1 MSLSVLLT
9 PAREPPVRPVR
20 RVATCYSL
28 FDAFFPQLGLFD
40 LTEGLYDHPDT
51 SFEQAQ
57 ANQHNYLLDQIGCGP
72 GFRVLDIGCGYGTLL
87 KRAADRGASGVGL
100 TLSCEQAE
108 QCQAA
113 GLEVSVLDYKA
124 LGPEWDCRFD
134 GVVANGS
141 LEHFAQPADAAAGR
155 DDAVY
160 RHLFHTVHRL
170 LDPDSQARFVTTA
183 IHFARR
189 PDPGDI
195 TRHPLLARP
204 GSDAYHFALLHRGF
218 GGWYPVP
225 GQLERCAEGY
235 FELVDEVDGT
245 EDYRGTSEEW
255 LARAR
260 RTLGSLAGVR
270 MLLQSVPVLLRHPV
284 QYPTLLW
291 CLLVS
296 ESWNWQFRPPAPT
309 RLLRQTWKYRA

>member
-113 GLEVSVLDYKA
+113 GLEVSVLDYKRSA
-124 LGPEWDCRFD
+124 RSGIAASMASWQMGHSNTSRSPPMPRR
-134 GVVANGS
+134 
-141 LEHFAQPADAAAGR
+141 DA
-155 DDAVY
+155 
-160 RHLFHTVHRL
+160 
-170 LDPDSQARFVTTA
+170 TTPCIA
-183 IHFARR
+183 TCSTPFTGCSIRT
-189 PDPGDI
+189 P
-195 TRHPLLARP
+195 RP
-204 GSDAYHFALLHRGF
+204 GSSRRRSISLAD
-218 GGWYPVP
+218 P
-225 GQLERCAEGY
+225 
-235 FELVDEVDGT
+235 T
-245 EDYRGTSEEW
+245 RGT
-255 LARAR
+255 
-260 RTLGSLAGVR
+260 
-270 MLLQSVPVLLRHPV
+270 
-284 QYPTLLW
+284 
-291 CLLVS
+291 
-296 ESWNWQFRPPAPT
+296 
-309 RLLRQTWKYRA
+309 